1 MDGGGVMMA
10 RQTVD
15 QSQLFSVLRIHS
27 TASNTRRSACV
38 QDVHPRCALPA
49 AWRRR
54 IAVRHE
60 TCRHFARWLADESG
74 LFFPFHGVLI

>member
-27 TASNTRRSACV
+27 TASNTRRVGIGLRIRDVLFRQLGGVASPCV
-38 QDVHPRCALPA
+38 MKPVVTSLD
-49 AWRRR
+49 
-54 IAVRHE
+54 
-60 TCRHFARWLADESG
+60 G
-74 LFFPFHGVLI
+74 